1 MRFQSIL
8 QDENIP
14 FSNIYGKFYPPKFSL
29 IRTLRLVPCAFRL
42 VDDPFSYGIRFS
54 HIFEIP
60 SIPNEKPSI
69 SMENL
74 VFWISI
80 EEPGI
85 SNQNF

>member
-8 QDENIP
+8 KDENIH

-42 VDDPFSYGIRFS
+42 VHDPFPYGIRFS

-60 SIPNEKPSI
+60 NIPNEKPSI
-69 SMENL
+69 LIGTFGFRSKNL
-74 VFWISI
+74 VFPIKI
-80 EEPGI
+80 
-85 SNQNF
+85 F